1 MKACRP
7 KRREEKRERECTGE
21 SRRES
26 GRVQEIMGE
35 RGRGREGERQRGREG
50 ERQKG
55 REAEKERGPQ
65 PFGFSFYMF
74 FFFFLLS
81 LGLPY
86 VNWAS
91 KECCFFYLR
100 SLVWSSGL
108 PLFYFHGLFPY
119 LSFSHHHSGHR
130 SHHSHSQQKSPKCN
144 TWVQSQKWQNDLCS
158 FQRQTIQYHGTPSL
172 SPAQ

>member
-1 MKACRP
+1 V
-7 KRREEKRERECTGE
+7 KRRERESAWEKAEERVGEHGREAEREIG
-21 SRRES
+21 
-26 GRVQEIMGE
+26 G
-35 RGRGREGERQRGREG
+35 EG

-65 PFGFSFYMF
+65 LFGFSFYMF

-100 SLVWSSGL
+100 SSVWSSGL

-119 LSFSHHHSGHR
+119 LSFSNRHSG
-130 SHHSHSQQKSPKCN
+130 HHSHSKQKSPKCN
-144 TWVQSQKWQNDLCS
+144 TWVQSQK
-158 FQRQTIQYHGTPSL
+158 
-172 SPAQ
+172 